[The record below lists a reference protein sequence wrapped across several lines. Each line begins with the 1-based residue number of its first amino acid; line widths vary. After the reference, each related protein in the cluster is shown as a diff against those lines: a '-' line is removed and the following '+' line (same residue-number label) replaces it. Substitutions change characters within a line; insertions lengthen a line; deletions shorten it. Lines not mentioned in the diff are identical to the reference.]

1 MTGARGRHS
10 YVGLANPSRA
20 VSNLPLLAAAGLI
33 FAFGLGALHSI
44 DFARGT
50 TFAPRQAVFAA
61 IGVPLVL
68 LASKISPSR
77 WLALSNWL
85 YGLNLLQL
93 ASVFLIGRKTN
104 EATRWI
110 DIGPL
115 QYQPSEV
122 TKVLVIL
129 TLAAFHVKNAERGSP
144 GSVFLRSLL
153 HVAPFVG
160 LVLLQPHLAGA
171 VSLLVIWLA
180 MSLAAGLPW
189 RTILLAVVLALGMG
203 AAAWYTPGVIKPYM
217 RDRIESKLN
226 PDSKAG
232 AYQQTQALIAIGVG
246 GINGTGYLRGERKAA
261 RFIPEQQ
268 NDFIFTVIGE
278 EGGLVAGL
286 LLLSAF
292 GWFFYR
298 VWEVGQRS
306 ADVWARGVSNGVL
319 AVLGFHVFVNLGMN
333 LGVLPVAGLWLPF
346 VSYGGTALWMAMAC
360 LGILLGSERG

>member
-1 MTGARGRHS
+1 
-10 YVGLANPSRA
+10 
-20 VSNLPLLAAAGLI
+20 
-33 FAFGLGALHSI
+33 
-44 DFARGT
+44 
-50 TFAPRQAVFAA
+50 
-61 IGVPLVL
+61 
-68 LASKISPSR
+68 
-77 WLALSNWL
+77 
-85 YGLNLLQL
+85 
-93 ASVFLIGRKTN
+93 
-104 EATRWI
+104 
-110 DIGPL
+110 
-115 QYQPSEV
+115 
-122 TKVLVIL
+122 
-129 TLAAFHVKNAERGSP
+129 
-144 GSVFLRSLL
+144 
-153 HVAPFVG
+153 
-160 LVLLQPHLAGA
+160 
-171 VSLLVIWLA
+171 
-180 MSLAAGLPW
+180 
-189 RTILLAVVLALGMG
+189 
-203 AAAWYTPGVIKPYM
+203 
-217 RDRIESKLN
+217 
-226 PDSKAG
+226 